1 MRANNNNIGAALGSI
16 MPSIMIHHM
25 KKAITAYPTDQN
37 RVTKVPFIPD
47 IGKPD
52 WPDPP
57 SPTAWVIRVISMALI
72 PMPAPAS
79 T

>member
-1 MRANNNNIGAALGSI
+1 MCSFRWAEGTGS
-16 MPSIMIHHM
+16 MTGIMIQQM
-25 KKAITAYPTDQN
+25 KKAITATPTDQN
-37 RVTKVPFIPD
+37 RVTKMPCSPD